1 MRFPLVLL
9 FTLWPLAVAA
19 NDCDGRAPAIIRAAW
34 PDAQPAGDEITIEG
48 RRVSLSDSDPH
59 RVFCRRWPAHPQL
72 LLAAVP
78 MIRPEGTAQEYD
90 RQGDLEVLV
99 LDATSLAPQARLRLA
114 DFILEDAIMLAGLGF
129 DTAPYR
135 LFGDRLAFG
144 IRRELAGESRP
155 NPYGQTDLT
164 LFDLQGDRL
173 RPVLLGL
180 VVTQSK
186 GEWDMDCTGSFE
198 TLTRVLDLAPN
209 AQAADLVVRG
219 TVQHRTNR
227 AEGGACVSAE
237 TTETL
242 APFTLQYDGNIYP
255 LPESPPPAAR

>member
-1 MRFPLVLL
+1 
-9 FTLWPLAVAA
+9 
-19 NDCDGRAPAIIRAAW
+19 
-34 PDAQPAGDEITIEG
+34 
-48 RRVSLSDSDPH
+48 
-59 RVFCRRWPAHPQL
+59 
-72 LLAAVP
+72 
-78 MIRPEGTAQEYD
+78 
-90 RQGDLEVLV
+90 
-99 LDATSLAPQARLRLA
+99 
-114 DFILEDAIMLAGLGF
+114 MLAGLGF

-173 RPVLLGL
+173 RPVLSGL
-180 VVTQSK
+180 VVTQST